1 LSGIGASTIQS
12 IKEVDVPT
20 GHSLLP
26 TFLLD
31 AFVTPAQRALTP
43 FVAGKSKKLPMFT
56 RVVTMY
62 WVHRNG
68 GVGVFE
74 VPSIA
79 TNRYLRAMPVETF
92 KASRWTTGNLF
103 FPTII
108 EVSEKSVVRRKK
120 RFFGMDEI
128 SMSISKVASVH
139 INTGFIWSEILIE
152 SSGGSDPLRSHGHTK
167 EDARRIRDLIESH
180 QAQFVDRKTE

>member
-1 LSGIGASTIQS
+1 
-12 IKEVDVPT
+12 
-20 GHSLLP
+20 
-26 TFLLD
+26 
-31 AFVTPAQRALTP
+31 
-43 FVAGKSKKLPMFT
+43 
-56 RVVTMY
+56 
-62 WVHRNG
+62 
-68 GVGVFE
+68 
-74 VPSIA
+74 
-79 TNRYLRAMPVETF
+79 MPVETF
-92 KASRWTTGNLF
+92 QASRWTTGNLF

-167 EDARRIRDLIESH
+167 EDARRIRDLIESY
-180 QAQFVDRKTE
+180 QSQFTQKQNE